1 MISTPYEVFKSVLMS
16 FWNDWF
22 SKQVL
27 EQLKGT
33 EWNLK
38 ASVTQNTINEVMF
51 FLTLVYL
58 NLLKVS
64 AREQTKHFSELLD
77 IPILIPDIL
86 YNYCLL
92 MILSEH
98 IKFYDVI

>member
-1 MISTPYEVFKSVLMS
+1 
-16 FWNDWF
+16 
-22 SKQVL
+22 
-27 EQLKGT
+27 
-33 EWNLK
+33 
-38 ASVTQNTINEVMF
+38 MF

-58 NLLKVS
+58 NLLKAS

-98 IKFYDVI
+98 IKLYDVI